1 VALDLKNLAQALGG
15 DFNRDQVLAPGPG
28 HSRQDRSLSI
38 TLSTSASD
46 GFIVHSFAGDDP
58 IECKDYVRQKIGLTP
73 FQPNGRGSR
82 ASDASVDA
90 ALRAAVAGQ
99 QQRTNGRIVATYDYR
114 DADGTLLY
122 QVVRLH
128 PKSFRHRKPDGKGGW
143 TWQGSERRVLY
154 RWPALLKYPDGTV
167 IVCEGE
173 KDADRVASLEQ
184 CATTVA
190 SGEWTD
196 GCVKALAG
204 RDVLILE
211 DNDDTGRKKAHE
223 AATALSGTA
232 KTIKIVRLPDLPDKG
247 DVSDWLDANPHR
259 ADKLV
264 DVCFDT
270 PLWKP
275 EDGPSAVPA
284 LIQSSADFIAAYVP
298 PDYLIDGLLQRR
310 YCYSFTGRTG
320 DGKTAIVLRIA
331 AQIGTGRALAG
342 HEVEKGRVLMFAG
355 ENPDDVR
362 ARWLA
367 MSQQMDFDVETIKVY
382 FVPGRFKISEL
393 IERIRDEVRKL
404 GGVSLLIIDTSAAY
418 FEGDDENS
426 NVQLGGHA
434 SGLRELSLPGGP
446 TTIINCHPTKN
457 ATDDNLVPRD
467 LHVPRR
473 QRFCLWARRG
483 WRRLPRGSGRQ
494 PGVQTRRH
502 RREVALAR

>member
-1 VALDLKNLAQALGG
+1 
-15 DFNRDQVLAPGPG
+15 
-28 HSRQDRSLSI
+28 
-38 TLSTSASD
+38 
-46 GFIVHSFAGDDP
+46 
-58 IECKDYVRQKIGLTP
+58 
-73 FQPNGRGSR
+73 
-82 ASDASVDA
+82 
-90 ALRAAVAGQ
+90 
-99 QQRTNGRIVATYDYR
+99 
-114 DADGTLLY
+114 
-122 QVVRLH
+122 
-128 PKSFRHRKPDGKGGW
+128 
-143 TWQGSERRVLY
+143 
-154 RWPALLKYPDGTV
+154 
-167 IVCEGE
+167 
-173 KDADRVASLEQ
+173 
-184 CATTVA
+184 
-190 SGEWTD
+190 
-196 GCVKALAG
+196 
-204 RDVLILE
+204 
-211 DNDDTGRKKAHE
+211 
-223 AATALSGTA
+223 
-232 KTIKIVRLPDLPDKG
+232 
-247 DVSDWLDANPHR
+247 
-259 ADKLV
+259 
-264 DVCFDT
+264 
-270 PLWKP
+270 
-275 EDGPSAVPA
+275 
-284 LIQSSADFIAAYVP
+284 
-298 PDYLIDGLLQRR
+298 
-310 YCYSFTGRTG
+310 
-320 DGKTAIVLRIA
+320 
-331 AQIGTGRALAG
+331 
-342 HEVEKGRVLMFAG
+342 MFAG